1 VTETTGS
8 GSTPPTNTS
17 VTGGASAPGGA
28 PGEPTARQYLL
39 DLHYGQGIPYAEISR
54 RLGRSTR
61 LLRFVAT
68 GQKPGRNLTEAL
80 REFATTG
87 QVTAEPQRRTT
98 AAGGRA
104 RIRAQRG
111 TPSIV
116 PPPPRQAPQPA
127 RRPSPPAPTRPPTT
141 GPSRSAARSA
151 QQPDFTVRDPETRN
165 TFRQL
170 SDINPN
176 TQRGNHSLQAPK
188 ARWSYGR
195 WAANNAF
202 AQIARDAATLGQRL
216 HAAIH
221 VEIGT
226 GPNKRRLPPIKLGG
240 KGGYDAGNVSTAI
253 TAEGGDAFGWL
264 ATQIEG
270 RYPEFEAEQWT
281 VIAVDVDVW

>member
-1 VTETTGS
+1 MTD
-8 GSTPPTNTS
+8 TPPTNTP
-17 VTGGASAPGGA
+17 TGEEGPS
-28 PGEPTARQYLL
+28 ARQYLL
-39 DLHYGQGIPYAEISR
+39 DLHYGQGVSYAEISR

-61 LLRFVAT
+61 LLRFVAN
-68 GQKPGRNLTEAL
+68 GQKPGRNLTPAL
-80 REFATTG
+80 RELAATG

-98 AAGGRA
+98 AAGERA
-104 RIRAQRG
+104 RIRARRG
-111 TPSIV
+111 APSIV
-116 PPPPRQAPQPA
+116 PPPPRETQPTRRPAQPA
-127 RRPSPPAPTRPPTT
+127 PPRPPAT
-141 GPSRSAARSA
+141 GPSRSSARSA
-151 QQPDFTVRDPETRN
+151 QQPDFTVRDPEARN

-202 AQIARDAATLGQRL
+202 TQIARDAATLGQRL

-240 KGGYDAGNVSTAI
+240 KGGYDAGNVNTAI

>member
-1 VTETTGS
+1 MTDPPPPDA
-8 GSTPPTNTS
+8 TP
-17 VTGGASAPGGA
+17 

-39 DLHYGQGIPYAEISR
+39 DLHYGQGVPYAEISR
-54 RLGRSTR
+54 QLGRSTR
-61 LLRFVAT
+61 LLRFVAA
-68 GQKPGRNLTEAL
+68 GQKPGRNLTPAL
-80 REFATTG
+80 RELATTG

-98 AAGGRA
+98 AAGQRA
-104 RIRAQRG
+104 RIRARPG
-111 TPSIV
+111 SPSIV
-116 PPPPRQAPQPA
+116 PPPPRETPPPRRSAPP
-127 RRPSPPAPTRPPTT
+127 RPPAPRPS
-141 GPSRSAARSA
+141 GSSARSA
-151 QQPDFTVRDPETRN
+151 QQPDFTVRDPENRN

-170 SDINPN
+170 TDINPA

-202 AQIARDAATLGQRL
+202 SKIAQDAATLGQRL

-240 KGGYDAGNVSTAI
+240 KGGYDAGNVATAI

-264 ATQIEG
+264 ASQIED

>member
-1 VTETTGS
+1 VSDTT
-8 GSTPPTNTS
+8 PTDN
-17 VTGGASAPGGA
+17 ADA
-28 PGEPTARQYLL
+28 GEPTARQYLL

-54 RLGRSTR
+54 RLGRSAR
-61 LLRFVAT
+61 LLRFVAA
-68 GQKPGRNLTEAL
+68 GQKPGRNLTPAL
-80 REFATTG
+80 RELATTG
-87 QVTAEPQRRTT
+87 QVTAEPQRRIT
-98 AAGGRA
+98 AAGERA
-104 RIRAQRG
+104 RIRGRRG
-111 TPSIV
+111 TPSVV
-116 PPPPRQAPQPA
+116 PPPPRQPTRRPA
-127 RRPSPPAPTRPPTT
+127 RPTPPPT

-151 QQPDFTVRDPETRN
+151 QQPDFTVRDPEPRN

-170 SDINPN
+170 SDINPA

-202 AQIARDAATLGQRL
+202 AQIAQDAATLGQRL

-240 KGGYDAGNVSTAI
+240 KGGYDAGNVTTAI

-264 ATQIEG
+264 AIQIEG

>member
-1 VTETTGS
+1 MTS
-8 GSTPPTNTS
+8 PPPTS
-17 VTGGASAPGGA
+17 PPS
-28 PGEPTARQYLL
+28 GEPTARQYLL
-39 DLHYGQGIPYAEISR
+39 DLHYGQGIPYAEIAR
-54 RLGRSTR
+54 RLGRSPR
-61 LLRFVAT
+61 LLRFVAA
-68 GQKPGRNLTEAL
+68 GQKPGRNLTPAL
-80 REFATTG
+80 RELAATG

-98 AAGGRA
+98 AAGQPA
-104 RIRAQRG
+104 RVRSRRG
-111 TPSIV
+111 TPSV
-116 PPPPRQAPQPA
+116 VPPAPRAQPTPTPARPATAPPPP
-127 RRPSPPAPTRPPTT
+127 S
-141 GPSRSAARSA
+141 ARSA
-151 QQPDFTVRDPETRN
+151 QQPDFTVREPEARN
-165 TFRQL
+165 TFHQL
-170 SDINPN
+170 SDINPT

-188 ARWSYGR
+188 ARWSFGR

-202 AQIARDAATLGQRL
+202 AQIARDAANLGQRL

-240 KGGYDAGNVSTAI
+240 KGGYDAGNVNTAI